1 MVCWKNNS
9 NFRAIAFIYT
19 IIFIAMKLLLVFMV
33 AFVSVAHAQ
42 DADTTVLKKISHEKF
57 LWMIEKDTA
66 RLGSLLDADLQY
78 IHSNGWIE
86 SKTDVLND
94 LVSGKL
100 VYKSVV
106 IEKETIRLI
115 GKTGIITG
123 TGMYKVMLEG
133 KEVELKLL
141 YTEVYIQNNKQWKL
155 VQRNACKL

>member
-1 MVCWKNNS
+1 MK
-9 NFRAIAFIYT
+9 T
-19 IIFIAMKLLLVFMV
+19 ILICLLSIVI
-33 AFVSVAHAQ
+33 SVAHAQ
-42 DADTTVLKKISHEKF
+42 DADTTSLKKLSHEKF

-66 RLGSLLDADLQY
+66 RLESLLHADLQY

-106 IEKETIRLI
+106 IKKESVRLI

-141 YTEVYIQNNKQWKL
+141 YTEVYIYKNKQWKL